1 MEGREYFESIDQY
14 IITFSPD
21 VQKTQE
27 NVRGKIRKAAAEAE
41 EAISYQIPTF
51 KLNGELVYFAAFK
64 KHIGFFPTSSGISA
78 FKRELSKYKT
88 SRGTAQFPLD
98 QPIPYDLVTRI
109 VLFRKKEN
117 LEKK

>member
-1 MEGREYFESIDQY
+1 MQGRKHFESIDQY
-14 IITFSPD
+14 IKTFPPD
-21 VQKTQE
+21 VQKTLE
-27 NVRGKIRKAAAEAE
+27 KMRRTIRKAAPEAE

-51 KLNGELVYFAAFK
+51 KLNGDLVYFAAFK

-88 SRGTAQFPLD
+88 SRGTAQFPLG
-98 QPIPYDLVTRI
+98 QSIPYDLVTRI